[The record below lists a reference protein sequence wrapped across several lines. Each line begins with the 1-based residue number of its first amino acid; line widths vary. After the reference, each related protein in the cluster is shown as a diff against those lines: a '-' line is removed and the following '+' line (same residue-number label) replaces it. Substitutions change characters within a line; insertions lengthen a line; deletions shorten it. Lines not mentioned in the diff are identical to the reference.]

1 MNKICTLLSLSGV
14 MAAPHLFASMSVT
27 LLDNTSTYSHGVG
40 GEFRAVGNSGLDA
53 VVDWAAYTSQTS
65 GTISHST
72 DGSSQGY
79 SSGLNGDAYFQ
90 TFCIE
95 YNESF
100 TPGNTYSVGISET
113 LNANGTGSAVTLGTA
128 WLYSQF
134 AAGTLNNYSSY
145 GTTYNY

>member
-27 LLDNTSTYSHGVG
+27 LLDNTSTYSHDNG
-40 GEFRAVGNSGLDA
+40 GEFRAVGNASLDA

-72 DGSSQGY
+72 DGSSWGY
-79 SSGLNGDAYFQ
+79 NNGLAGSSYFQ

-95 YNESF
+95 YNEAF
-100 TPGNTYSVGISET
+100 TPGTVY
-113 LNANGTGSAVTLGTA
+113 
-128 WLYSQF
+128 
-134 AAGTLNNYSSY
+134 
-145 GTTYNY
+145 